1 MQPKTATWINKSS
14 KIDISNNIID
24 LLKDYR
30 FKEADLMFEKHWVP
44 FGFDIEKYEK
54 FKVKNLKSYYE
65 NRYKLEFAY
74 DEEQLGSIASTRK
87 NTLVT
92 ARAGSW
98 KTQVI
103 AWKVAYL
110 LDWEKL
116 NKSDIL
122 LLSFNKK
129 ASTEVKERINELW
142 NKNIYKNSDLITF
155 LNSVTFHSLAYNII
169 KPFNTSKLLIDK
181 EKFTDLKTWAE
192 KEKTINDQLLFIQKC
207 FYKIYSWN
215 IKNIMEND
223 LPFELSQINKTW
235 YLSNDHDYYKYRK
248 NNQYL
253 SLNWNYVRSIW
264 EKYLIDFLF
273 EYWFKVTYEP
283 YININSKWDRW
294 ISKPDVKC
302 SFIGLSREIIIEHWW
317 FEKEDIVKKFPLW
330 KDISSN
336 EYIVIKNKKIDYW
349 KGQEKKWNCYFLETS
364 IKDIDYNDKENRVK
378 LFEKIIYNRINDI
391 FKKEWL
397 ELKKESENII
407 FSRLR
412 ENEKKVFAFSHKL
425 QNFINKAQQ
434 KKWKPD
440 MIEEKLI
447 DIKDQTENSF
457 VIVANEVYKKYLYE
471 KGVQNSK
478 DFNQILEEAN
488 NEIIKQE
495 WDINIEL
502 NYNWFFSSL
511 NLKNLKYII
520 IDEYQ
525 DFSTL
530 FYWLLDSILK
540 YNPKCKLFVVWDDWQ
555 SINAFAWSE
564 LQYYIE
570 FRNIFYKEDS
580 SIKSILT
587 NYRSKQTIVEMWNNL
602 MSSISDNKA
611 KWLSPQ
617 NNWWDKITFIDTN
630 NFWFRIDHWVDKVFD
645 DKSELQRKEKAK
657 FVFKNIIELI
667 SKNKWKSIMFLSRN
681 NRVFWYSLLDWKEK
695 LYYYYSNQ
703 LVHNTNIH
711 VKNIDEHKEKLWEKK
726 MSQYMKMVIFLN
738 ETDFIT
744 AHKSKW
750 KQADIVVLMDIWW
763 KKYPTDE
770 KKLNQ
775 DYIYDHIFEIDS
787 KTLLMDERRLFY
799 VALTRAKEKIY
810 VLSDKRYMTDL
821 IKEV

>member
-1 MQPKTATWINKSS
+1 MTSKTAINTS
-14 KIDISNNIID
+14 KITKSDIFHDIVI
-24 LLKDYR
+24 LLKSFK
-30 FKEADLMFEKHWVP
+30 FKEADLMFKKHWDI
-44 FGFDIEKYEK
+44 FDVNKYEK
-54 FKVKNLKSYYE
+54 
-65 NRYKLEFAY
+65 YKTEFMKLYFDTNYDLEFWY
-74 DEEQLGSIASTRK
+74 DKEQLEAIASIRK

-110 LDWEKL
+110 LDAEKL

-129 ASTEVKERINELW
+129 ASIEVKERINQLW
-142 NKNIYKNSDLITF
+142 NKNINKNSNLITF
-155 LNSVTFHSLAYNII
+155 LNSITFHSLAYNII
-169 KPFNTSKLLIDK
+169 KPNNNSKLLIDK

-192 KEKTINDQLLFIQKC
+192 KEKIINDQLLFIQKC
-207 FYKIYSWN
+207 FYKIYSWS
-215 IKNIMEND
+215 IKNIMENE
-223 LPFELSQINKTW
+223 LSFELSQINKTG
-235 YLSNDHDYYKYRK
+235 YLSDNNDYYKYRK
-248 NNQYL
+248 ANQYL
-253 SLNWNYVRSIW
+253 SLNWDYVRSIW

-273 EYWFKVTYEP
+273 EYGFNITYEP
-283 YININSKWDRW
+283 YIKINSKWNEW

-302 SFIGLSREIIIEHWW
+302 SFTWLKREIIIEHWW
-317 FEKEDIVKKFPLW
+317 FEEEDIIKKFPLW

-336 EYIVIKNKKIDYW
+336 EYIEIKNQKIDYW
-349 KGQEKKWNCYFLETS
+349 KEQEKKWNCYFIETS
-364 IKDIDYNDKENRVK
+364 IKDIDYKDTENRVK
-378 LFEKIIYNRINDI
+378 LFEKIIFDRINTI
-391 FKKEWL
+391 FKNEWL
-397 ELKKESENII
+397 ELRKEKDNII

-434 KKWKPD
+434 KKWKPELID
-440 MIEEKLI
+440 EKLI
-447 DIKDQTENSF
+447 NIKDQTENAF
-457 VIVANEVYKKYLYE
+457 IIVANEVYKKYLLE
-471 KGVQNSK
+471 KNIHNVK
-478 DFNQILEEAN
+478 DFNQILNEAN
-488 NEIIKQE
+488 QEIIEKK
-495 WDINIEL
+495 WDIDIEL
-502 NYNWFFSSL
+502 SDNWLFSTI
-511 NLKNLKYII
+511 NLKKLKYIV

-540 YNPKCKLFVVWDDWQ
+540 FNPDCKLFVVWDDWQ

-564 LQYYIE
+564 LEYYIQ
-570 FRNIFYKEDS
+570 FRDIFYKEDS

-602 MSSISDNKA
+602 MSVLSDKKA
-611 KWLSPQ
+611 KWLSPY
-617 NNWWDKITFIDTN
+617 NNWWEKINFIDTN
-630 NFWFRIDHWVDKVFD
+630 NFWFHIDNWIDKVFD
-645 DKSELQRKEKAK
+645 DKSELQTKEKAK
-657 FVFKNIIELI
+657 FVFKNIVEII

-695 LYYYYSNQ
+695 LYYYYSNK
-703 LVHNTNIH
+703 LVHNTNVH
-711 VKNIDEHKEKLWEKK
+711 VKNIDEFKEKLWDNK
-726 MSQYMKMVIFLN
+726 MSKYMNMVKFLN

-750 KQADIVVLMDIWW
+750 KQADIVVLMDISW

-770 KKLNQ
+770 KNLNQ
-775 DYIYDHIFEIDS
+775 DFIYDHIFEIDS
-787 KTLLMDERRLFY
+787 KSLLMDERRLFY

-810 VLSDKRYMTDL
+810 VLSDNRYVTDL